1 MCLDDFQCCQ
11 SGGTYLGRYRAS
23 GPSVS
28 KSPTVGEALAAAAG
42 LSAIQLVQNAIAK
55 KLQQTIHHFA
65 SIPPLVIVSRHHL
78 SCQLLALL
86 N

>member
-1 MCLDDFQCCQ
+1 MT
-11 SGGTYLGRYRAS
+11 SKVVRVEVPRYRAS

-28 KSPTVGEALAAAAG
+28 KSPTVGEALAAAAAG